1 MAEEKQN
8 QEQEKAT
15 QASPPSKGMMKW
27 IVLAVLI
34 VVLGGGGFAGWSYM
48 SKPQEKS
55 PKGGG
60 AEKAREVKKEET
72 VKEICPLDSF
82 IVNLMDKSSV
92 AKRYLKVTMA
102 LEVGAPEI
110 KLKIDRDKTQLRDT
124 IILLLSSQGFQ
135 DISTVEGKL
144 GLKQEILSRVNQ
156 VLGPGAVTRV
166 YFTEFV
172 VQ

>member
-8 QEQEKAT
+8 QEQEKAN
-15 QASPPSKGMMKW
+15 PPSKGVMKW

-48 SKPQEKS
+48 NRPQEKS
-55 PKGGG
+55 QKGGG
-60 AEKAREVKKEET
+60 AEKAREARKEET

-82 IVNLMDKSSV
+82 IVNLMDKATV
-92 AKRYLKVTMA
+92 TKRYLKVTMS
-102 LEVGAPEI
+102 LEVRGPEI

-156 VLGPGAVTRV
+156 ILGQGAVTRV